1 MSLLLPSRNHR
12 KAQTT
17 QMRREVRRAMKRI
30 RQLRKTAER
39 YTLFT
44 TRHGS
49 DLLARIYA
57 IR

>member
-1 MSLLLPSRNHR
+1 
-12 KAQTT
+12 
-17 QMRREVRRAMKRI
+17 MRREVRRAMKRI